1 MNSLLC
7 RALLL
12 LLATAT
18 LGRGQAPYGLEARV
32 PNTSLRVRSA
42 GYSLAEMDLRRVF
55 ATSRFTRPVYLTHA
69 GDGSGRVFVVE
80 QPGTIRALGEGL
92 DRLFLDLRARV
103 NDDPNEAGLLGLAFH
118 PRYAEN
124 GRFFVYYTYGNLY
137 SRFSEFRVSTD
148 PNVADPASE
157 RVLLEVKQPAG
168 NHNGGQLAFG
178 PDGYLYIGLGDGG
191 GADDQY
197 RNGQNRTELL
207 GDILRIDVDHT
218 QGELEYAIPA
228 DNPFAG
234 NTEGWREEIWAWGLR
249 NPWRF
254 SFDRL
259 TGQLWAGDVGQN
271 KWEEVDLIERGGNYG
286 WNRMEGFHCFNP
298 AVNCDTT
305 GIELPIVEYSHNEG
319 KSISG
324 GYVYRGTRLTGLAG
338 VYVYGDYV
346 SQQIWGLRYDQGQVS
361 QQRLIAQS
369 PSPIT
374 SFGEDEAGELYVLGI
389 DGRLYTF
396 EERGPAQPAGQIPAR
411 LSESGVFSDLQTQT
425 PAPGLIPYGVN
436 SPLWSDGAYKT
447 RFLALPDT
455 SQITFSA
462 AGNWGFPPGAVLVK
476 NFYLEL
482 ERGEPASRRIVETRF
497 LVKRD
502 EGEEWDGFS
511 YQWNPAGTDAT
522 LLAGS
527 ATQPFTITDP
537 AAPGGSY
544 VHEYYFPSRVEC
556 GICHTEAA
564 GHVLGVRTGQL
575 NGQYDYDRAR
585 DNQLRTLNHLGLF
598 TEDIGPVQA
607 AWPRLTEP
615 LSADPDLGQRARSYL
630 DANCS
635 HCHRPE
641 GTGRGGLD
649 LRQAT
654 PLAATGLLDALP
666 EAGDLGVKGARLLRP
681 GVPDSSVLYLR
692 LLDLGR
698 FRMPPLASA
707 RVDQE
712 AAGVVRAWIELLG
725 RPTAVA
731 AESGMAPSALLLEQ
745 NYPNPFNGATLIR
758 FALPVAGTIRLEIFD
773 LLGRRV
779 ALLAGGPHEAGLH
792 QVAFDAG
799 ALANGVYLCRL
810 SGPGWTQTRKMVLSK

>member
-1 MNSLLC
+1 MKKPTFA
-7 RALLL
+7 ALLA
-12 LLATAT
+12 LLALAAS
-18 LGRGQAPYGLEARV
+18 GSPQEPYGLDSRT
-32 PNTSLRVRSA
+32 PLTTLRVRSA
-42 GYSLAEMDLRRVF
+42 GYSLAPMDLRRVF
-55 ATSRFTRPVYLTHA
+55 AASRFTRPIYLTHA
-69 GDGSGRVFVVE
+69 GDQSGRVFVVE
-80 QPGTIRALGEGL
+80 QPGTIRVLGEGS
-92 DRLFLDLRARV
+92 DQLFLDLRGKV
-103 NDDPNEAGLLGLAFH
+103 NDGPNEAGLLGLAFH

-124 GRFFVYYTYGNLY
+124 GRFFVYYTYGNLF
-137 SRFSEFRVSTD
+137 SRFSEFRVS
-148 PNVADPASE
+148 ADANAADAASE
-157 RVLLEVKQPAG
+157 RVLLEVRQPAG

-197 RNGQNRTELL
+197 HNGQNRADLL
-207 GDILRIDVDHT
+207 GDILRLDVDRT
-218 QGELEYAIPA
+218 QGELAYAIPP
-228 DNPFAG
+228 DNPFVG
-234 NTEGWREEIWAWGLR
+234 NGEGWREEIWAWGLR

-286 WNRMEGFHCFNP
+286 WNTMEGTHCFNP

-305 GIELPIVEYSHNEG
+305 GLRLPVAEYSHVEG

-324 GYVYRGTRLTGLAG
+324 GYVYRGSRLAGLAG

-346 SQQIWGLRYDQGQVS
+346 SQQIWGLRYDQGQVRE
-361 QQRLIAQS
+361 QRLLAQC

-389 DGRLYTF
+389 DGRIYRL
-396 EERGPAQPAGQIPAR
+396 EERAVAQPQGQIPAL
-411 LSESGVFSDLQTQT
+411 LSESGVFSDLSTQE

-436 SPLWSDGAYKT
+436 AELWSDGAYKT

-455 SQITFSA
+455 TRIAFSPT
-462 AGNWGFPPGAVLVK
+462 GNWGFPPGAVLVK

-482 ERGEPASRRIVETRF
+482 ERGKAASRRIVETRF

-502 EGEEWDGFS
+502 QGEQWDGFS
-511 YQWNPAGTDAT
+511 YQWNAEGTDAV

-527 ATQPFTITDP
+527 ATQEFTVADP

-544 VHEYYFPSRVEC
+544 VHSYYFPSRVEC
-556 GICHTEAA
+556 SICHTDAA
-564 GHVLGVRTGQL
+564 GQVLGMRTAQL
-575 NGQYDYDRAR
+575 NGDYQYGSTR
-585 DNQLRTLNHLGLF
+585 DNQLRSLNHIGLF
-598 TEDIGPVQA
+598 TQDIGAVQA
-607 AWPRLTEP
+607 AWPRLARP
-615 LSADPDLGQRARSYL
+615 LGPGAELEQRARAYL

-641 GTGRGGLD
+641 GTGRGALD

-654 PLAATGLLDALP
+654 PLAATGLLEALP
-666 EAGDLGVKGARLLRP
+666 EAGDLGVAGARLLQP
-681 GVPDSSVLYLR
+681 GSPDSSVLYLR
-692 LLDLGR
+692 LLDRGR

-707 RVDQE
+707 RVDEQG
-712 AAGVVRAWIELLG
+712 ADLIRGWITALG

-731 AESGMAPSALLLEQ
+731 AEPAPLPHRWILDQ
-745 NYPNPFNGATLIR
+745 NYPNPFNGTTLIR
-758 FALPVAGTIRLEIFD
+758 YHLPVAGAIRLEVFD
-773 LLGRRV
+773 LLGRQV
-779 ALLAGGPHEAGLH
+779 ALLAAGLRPAGEH
-792 QVAFDAG
+792 QAVFDAG

-810 SGPGWTQTRKMVLSK
+810 SGGGWTQTRKLVLSK